1 MLKYILVFSFLFSL
15 NLYAKKEV
23 LLICGEA
30 KSQLIDLEIDK
41 IPSYNKD
48 KLSTI
53 ILVDKEA
60 QKFYLQG
67 EPDVE
72 LIYVGEDGGVIQF
85 LEPVASG
92 HKVLITFH
100 IKPSILTTQKS
111 YSIFGS
117 VMVSIIQKCEKI
129 L

>member
-1 MLKYILVFSFLFSL
+1 MLKYFVVLFVLFSL

-41 IPSYNKD
+41 MPSYNKD

-92 HKVLITFH
+92 HKILITFH
-100 IKPSILTTQKS
+100 IEPSILTIQKS
-111 YSIFGS
+111 YSLFGS

>member
-1 MLKYILVFSFLFSL
+1 MLKYFAVLFVLFSL

-92 HKVLITFH
+92 HKILITFH
-100 IKPSILTTQKS
+100 IEPSILTTQKS
-111 YSIFGS
+111 YSLFGS

>member
-1 MLKYILVFSFLFSL
+1 MLKYVLVFSFLFSL

-92 HKVLITFH
+92 HKILITFH
-100 IKPSILTTQKS
+100 IEPSILTIQKS
-111 YSIFGS
+111 YSLFGS

>member
-1 MLKYILVFSFLFSL
+1 MLKYFVVLFVLFSL

-92 HKVLITFH
+92 HKILITFH
-100 IKPSILTTQKS
+100 IEPSILTIQKS
-111 YSIFGS
+111 YSLFGS